1 MNLLL
6 ITIKDSGEITRSL
19 LSFETENEAV
29 SRLYNELAYATASGS
44 GIVKI
49 VAEVITDDCYV
60 KKCERWVKEG
70 KTESAPAEG
79 GLE

>member
-6 ITIKDSGEITRSL
+6 ITTKDNGEITRSL

-29 SRLYNELAYATASGS
+29 SRLYSELAYATASGS

-49 VAEVITDDCYV
+49 VAEIITDEGNV
-60 KKCERWVKEG
+60 KKCERWKS
-70 KTESAPAEG
+70 TPIESEVS
-79 GLE
+79 E